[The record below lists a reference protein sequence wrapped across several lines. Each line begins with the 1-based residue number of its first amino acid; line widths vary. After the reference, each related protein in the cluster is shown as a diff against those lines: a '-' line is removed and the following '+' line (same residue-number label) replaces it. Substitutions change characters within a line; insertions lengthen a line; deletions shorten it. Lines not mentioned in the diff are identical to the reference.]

1 MQAMRVSWFAV
12 LSVAFAACGTGTE
25 VALGPQVVTDR
36 IGDTV
41 VVRTLSGS
49 VWGGDAALVP
59 ELSIGEVEGPDEY
72 LFGRIGS
79 IAVDDDRN
87 VYVFD
92 QQARE
97 VRMFGPEGGY
107 VRTLGG
113 PGQGPGELQQP
124 EAMALLPDR
133 RVVVRDPGNARL
145 QVYGP
150 EEESL
155 EEWPYVTTLHST
167 RSLWTDDRGRTYVAA
182 RDPSDPDGFDYDLL
196 AVFDPDGTPRDTV
209 APPHGDFEAE
219 TVRGETGDGAMAIW
233 GVPFAPRAI
242 WVVHPSGHFASGI
255 SSSYAID
262 LEVPDGV
269 LRIERTHEPARVF
282 PREADQARAQTE
294 RGIGMT
300 VPGWTWDGP
309 SIPDTKPPFTG
320 LYPGRDGRLWV
331 RVATESQ
338 EVENEDHD
346 PDSPFSTPFVW
357 RSPLRFDVFEA
368 DGTYLGAVNPPEDFS
383 SSPSPVFDG
392 NDVWAVSRDD
402 LGIQRVV
409 RYRITLT
416 PDT

>member
-1 MQAMRVSWFAV
+1 MRISWFAA
-12 LSVAFAACGTGTE
+12 LSAAFAACGTGTE
-25 VALGPQVVTDR
+25 VARGPQVVTDT
-36 IGDTV
+36 IGDTT
-41 VVRTLSGS
+41 VVRTLSES
-49 VWGGDAALVP
+49 VWGGDATLVP
-59 ELSIGEVEGPDEY
+59 EMSIGEVDGPDEY

-79 IAVDDDRN
+79 IAVDSDHN

-92 QQARE
+92 QQAQE
-97 VRMFGPEGGY
+97 VRIFDARGGY
-107 VRTLGG
+107 LRTLGG

-150 EEESL
+150 DEASL
-155 EEWPYVTTLHST
+155 EQWPYIAAFYSN
-167 RSLWTDDRGRTYVAA
+167 RPLWTDDQGKTYVAA
-182 RDPSDPDGFDYDLL
+182 RDMSTSTGFGRELL
-196 AVFDPDGTPRDTV
+196 AIFDPDGTPRDTI

-219 TVRGETGDGAMAIW
+219 TVTGERDGARATY
-233 GVPFAPRAI
+233 GVPFTPRAI
-242 WVVHPSGHFASGI
+242 WAVHPSGHFVSGI
-255 SSSYAID
+255 SSGYAID
-262 LEVPDGV
+262 LESPDGV
-269 LRIERTHEPARVF
+269 LRIERVYEPARVF
-282 PREADQARAQTE
+282 PREADHARARTE

-320 LYPGRDGRLWV
+320 LLPGRDGRIWV
-331 RVATESQ
+331 RVSTESR

-346 PDSPFSTPFVW
+346 PDSPSSTPLVW

-383 SSPSPVFDG
+383 SNPFPVFDG
-392 NDVWAVSRDD
+392 DDVWAVSRDD

-409 RYRITLT
+409 RYRITLESD
-416 PDT
+416 P

>member
-12 LSVAFAACGTGTE
+12 LSVAVAACGTGSE
-25 VALGPQVVTDR
+25 VACGPQVVTDR

-49 VWGGDAALVP
+49 VWGGEATLVP

-79 IAVDDDRN
+79 IAVDKDRS

-97 VRMFGPEGGY
+97 VRVFDPEGGY

-124 EAMALLPDR
+124 EAMALLPDG

-145 QVYGP
+145 QIYGP
-150 EEESL
+150 DEESV
-155 EEWPYVTTLHST
+155 EEWPYVPAFYSN
-167 RSLWTDDRGRTYVAA
+167 RPLWTDDRGRTYVAA
-182 RDPSDPDGFDYDLL
+182 RDLADPTGFGRDLL

-219 TVRGETGDGAMAIW
+219 TVTGERDGARATY

-242 WVVHPSGHFASGI
+242 WVVHPSGHFVSGI

-269 LRIERTHEPARVF
+269 LRMEREYEPARVF
-282 PREADQARAQTE
+282 PREADHARARTE

-331 RVATESQ
+331 AVSTEAR

-346 PDSPFSTPFVW
+346 PDSPFSMPLVW

-383 SSPSPVFDG
+383 SSPFPVFDG
-392 NDVWAVSRDD
+392 DDVWAVSRDD

-409 RYRITLT
+409 RYRITLGS
-416 PDT
+416 DS

>member
-1 MQAMRVSWFAV
+1 M
-12 LSVAFAACGTGTE
+12 
-25 VALGPQVVTDR
+25 VTDR
-36 IGDTV
+36 IGDTT

-49 VWGGDAALVP
+49 VWGGDATLVP
-59 ELSIGEVEGPDEY
+59 EMSIGEVDGPDEY

-79 IAVDDDRN
+79 IAVDSDHN

-97 VRMFGPEGGY
+97 VRIFDARGGY
-107 VRTLGG
+107 LRTLGG

-150 EEESL
+150 DEASL
-155 EEWPYVTTLHST
+155 EQWPYIAAFYSN
-167 RSLWTDDRGRTYVAA
+167 RPLWTDDQGKTYVAA
-182 RDPSDPDGFDYDLL
+182 RDMSASTGFGRELL
-196 AVFDPDGTPRDTV
+196 AIFDPDGTPRDTI
-209 APPHGDFEAE
+209 APPHGDFGAE
-219 TVRGETGDGAMAIW
+219 TVTGERDGARATY
-233 GVPFAPRAI
+233 GVPFTPRAI
-242 WVVHPSGHFASGI
+242 WAVHPSGHFVSGI
-255 SSSYAID
+255 SSGYAID
-262 LEVPDGV
+262 LDLPDGV
-269 LRIERTHEPARVF
+269 LRIERVYEPARVF
-282 PREADQARAQTE
+282 PREADHARARTE

-309 SIPDTKPPFTG
+309 SIPDTKPPFMG
-320 LYPGRDGRLWV
+320 LLPGRDGRIWV
-331 RVATESQ
+331 RVSTESR

-346 PDSPFSTPFVW
+346 PDSPSSTPLVW

-383 SSPSPVFDG
+383 SNPFPVFDG
-392 NDVWAVSRDD
+392 DDVWAVSRDD

-409 RYRITLT
+409 RYRITLESD
-416 PDT
+416 P

>member
-1 MQAMRVSWFAV
+1 MRISWFAA
-12 LSVAFAACGTGTE
+12 LSAAFAACGTGTE
-25 VALGPQVVTDR
+25 VARGPRAVTDT
-36 IGDTV
+36 IGDTT

-49 VWGGDAALVP
+49 VWGGDATLVP
-59 ELSIGEVEGPDEY
+59 GMSIGEVDGPDEY

-79 IAVDDDRN
+79 IAVDSDHN

-97 VRMFGPEGGY
+97 VRIFNARGGY
-107 VRTLGG
+107 LRTLGG

-150 EEESL
+150 DEASL
-155 EEWPYVTTLHST
+155 EQWPYIAAFYSN
-167 RSLWTDDRGRTYVAA
+167 RPLWTDDQGRTYVAA
-182 RDPSDPDGFDYDLL
+182 RDMSASTGFGRELL
-196 AVFDPDGTPRDTV
+196 AIFDPDGTPRDTI

-219 TVRGETGDGAMAIW
+219 TVTGERDGARATY

-242 WVVHPSGHFASGI
+242 WAVHPSGHFVSGI
-255 SSSYAID
+255 SSGYAID
-262 LEVPDGV
+262 LESPDGV
-269 LRIERTHEPARVF
+269 LRIERVYEPARVF
-282 PREADQARAQTE
+282 PREADHARARTE

-309 SIPDTKPPFTG
+309 SIPDTKPPLMG
-320 LYPGRDGRLWV
+320 LLPGRDGRIWV
-331 RVATESQ
+331 RVSTESR

-346 PDSPFSTPFVW
+346 PDSPSSTPRVW

-368 DGTYLGAVNPPEDFS
+368 DGTYLGAVNPPEDFAS
-383 SSPSPVFDG
+383 NPLPAFDG
-392 NDVWAVSRDD
+392 DDVWAVSRDD

-409 RYRITLT
+409 RYRVTLESD
-416 PDT
+416 P

>member
-1 MQAMRVSWFAV
+1 MRNSWFAL
-12 LSVAFAACGTGTE
+12 LSAAFAACGVGTE
-25 VALGPQVVTDR
+25 TARGPQVVTDR

-49 VWGGDAALVP
+49 VWGSDATLVP
-59 ELSIGEVEGPDEY
+59 ELSIGEMDGPDEY

-79 IAVDDDRN
+79 IAVDDDHN
-87 VYVFD
+87 IYVFD

-97 VRMFGPEGGY
+97 VRIFDARGGY
-107 VRTLGG
+107 LRTLGG

-133 RVVVRDPGNARL
+133 RIVVRDPGNARL

-150 EEESL
+150 DEESL
-155 EEWPYVTTLHST
+155 EEWPYTTAFYSN
-167 RSLWTDDRGRTYVAA
+167 RPLWTDNQGRVYVAA
-182 RDPSDPDGFDYDLL
+182 RDASGSIVFGRGLL

-219 TVRGETGDGAMAIW
+219 TVTGETGDGARATY

-242 WVVHPSGHFASGI
+242 WAVHPSGRFVSGI

-262 LEVPDGV
+262 LEVADGV
-269 LRIERTHEPARVF
+269 LRIERAYEPARVF
-282 PREADQARAQTE
+282 PREADHARDRTE

-300 VPGWTWDGP
+300 VPGWRWDGP
-309 SIPDTKPPFTG
+309 SIRDTKPPFTG
-320 LYPGRDGRLWV
+320 FYPGRDGRIWV
-331 RVATESQ
+331 QVSTEAQ

-357 RSPLRFDVFEA
+357 RSPLRFDVFEP

-383 SSPSPVFDG
+383 SSPFPVFDG
-392 NDVWAVSRDD
+392 DDVWAVSRDD

-409 RYRITLT
+409 RYRITFEPGT
-416 PDT
+416 

>member
-1 MQAMRVSWFAV
+1 MRNSWVAV
-12 LSVAFAACGTGTE
+12 LSVSFAACGVGTE
-25 VALGPQVVTDR
+25 AARGPQVVTDT
-36 IGDTV
+36 IGDTI

-49 VWGGDAALVP
+49 VWDGDAALVP
-59 ELSIGEVEGPDEY
+59 ELSIGEMDGPDEY
-72 LFGRIGS
+72 LFGRVGS
-79 IAVDDDRN
+79 IAVDDDHN

-97 VRMFGPEGGY
+97 VRIFDAQGGY
-107 VRTLGG
+107 MRTLGG

-133 RVVVRDPGNARL
+133 RVVVRDPANARL

-150 EEESL
+150 DEDAL
-155 EEWPYVTTLHST
+155 QEWPYISAFYSN
-167 RSLWTDDRGRTYVAA
+167 RPLWTDDRGRTYVAA
-182 RDPSDPDGFDYDLL
+182 HDLSESGGFGRDLL

-209 APPHGDFEAE
+209 APPYGDFEAE
-219 TVRGETGDGAMAIW
+219 SVTGEREGARATY
-233 GVPFAPRAI
+233 GVPFTPRAI

-262 LEVPDGV
+262 LEVPGGV
-269 LRIERTHEPARVF
+269 IRMERTHEPARVF
-282 PREADQARAQTE
+282 PREADHARARTE

-309 SIPDTKPPFTG
+309 SIPETKPAFTG
-320 LYPGRDGRLWV
+320 LYPGRDGRIWV
-331 RVATESQ
+331 LVSTEAQ

-346 PDSPFSTPFVW
+346 PDSPLSTPLVW
-357 RSPLRFDVFEA
+357 RSPLRYDVFEA

-383 SSPSPVFDG
+383 PNPFPVFDG
-392 NDVWAVSRDD
+392 DDVWAVSRDD

-409 RYRITLT
+409 RYRITLE
-416 PDT
+416 PAPSP

>member
-1 MQAMRVSWFAV
+1 MQAMRASWFAV
-12 LSVAFAACGTGTE
+12 LPVAFAACGTGTE
-25 VALGPQVVTDR
+25 VARGPQVVTDT

-49 VWGGDAALVP
+49 VWGGDATLVP
-59 ELSIGEVEGPDEY
+59 ELSIGEVDGPDEY

-97 VRMFGPEGGY
+97 VRVFGPEGGY
-107 VRTLGG
+107 MRTLGG

-124 EAMALLPDR
+124 EAMALLPGP

-155 EEWPYVTTLHST
+155 DEWPYVPAFYSN
-167 RSLWTDDRGRTYVAA
+167 RPLWTDDRGRTYVAA
-182 RDPSDPDGFDYDLL
+182 RDLSATTGFGRDLL

-219 TVRGETGDGAMAIW
+219 TVTGERDGARATY

-255 SSSYAID
+255 SSGYAID
-262 LEVPDGV
+262 LEVPDGI
-269 LRIERTHEPARVF
+269 LRMERTHEPARVF
-282 PREADQARAQTE
+282 PREADHERARTE

-320 LYPGRDGRLWV
+320 LYPGRDGRIWV
-331 RVATESQ
+331 RVSTEAQ

-383 SSPSPVFDG
+383 SNPFPVFDG
-392 NDVWAVSRDD
+392 DDVWAVSRDD

-409 RYRITLT
+409 RYRITLA

>member
-1 MQAMRVSWFAV
+1 MRNSWFVV
-12 LSVAFAACGTGTE
+12 LSAAFGACGVGTE
-25 VALGPQVVTDR
+25 AARGPQVVTDR

-49 VWGGDAALVP
+49 VWGREATLVP
-59 ELSIGEVEGPDEY
+59 ELSIGEIDGPEEY

-79 IAVDDDRN
+79 IAVDDDHN

-97 VRMFGPEGGY
+97 VRIFGARGGY
-107 VRTLGG
+107 LRTLGG

-133 RVVVRDPGNARL
+133 RIVVRDPGNARL

-150 EEESL
+150 DEESL
-155 EEWPYVTTLHST
+155 EEWPYTAAFHTN
-167 RSLWTDDRGRTYVAA
+167 RPLWTDNQGRTYVAA
-182 RDPSDPDGFDYDLL
+182 GFGGGLL

-219 TVRGETGDGAMAIW
+219 TVTGETDGARATY

-242 WVVHPSGHFASGI
+242 WAVHPSGHFVSGI

-262 LEVPDGV
+262 LEVPGGAV
-269 LRIERTHEPARVF
+269 RMERTHEPARVF
-282 PREADQARAQTE
+282 PREADHARARTE

-309 SIPDTKPPFTG
+309 SIRDTKPPFTG
-320 LYPGRDGRLWV
+320 FYPGRDGRIWV
-331 RVATESQ
+331 QVSTEAR
-338 EVENEDHD
+338 EVENENHD
-346 PDSPFSTPFVW
+346 PDSPFSTPIVW

-383 SSPSPVFDG
+383 PNPFPVFDG
-392 NDVWAVSRDD
+392 DDVWAVSRDD

-409 RYRITLT
+409 RYRITLEPGT
-416 PDT
+416 

>member
-1 MQAMRVSWFAV
+1 MRDSWFAA
-12 LSVAFAACGTGTE
+12 LPAAFAACGVGPE
-25 VALGPQVVTDR
+25 VSRGPQVVTDT

-49 VWGGDAALVP
+49 AWGGDATLVP
-59 ELSIGEVEGPDEY
+59 ELSIGEIDGPEEY

-92 QQARE
+92 QQAQEIR
-97 VRMFGPEGGY
+97 VFDAEGGHL
-107 VRTLGG
+107 RTLGG
-113 PGQGPGELQQP
+113 PGQGPGELREA

-150 EEESL
+150 DEESL
-155 EEWPYVTTLHST
+155 DEWPYIRAFYSN
-167 RSLWTDDRGRTYVAA
+167 RPLWTDDRGRAYVAT
-182 RDPSDPDGFDYDLL
+182 RDLFGSPGRELL

-219 TVRGETGDGAMAIW
+219 TVTGDTGDGARATY

-242 WVVHPSGHFASGI
+242 WAVHPSGRFVGGI

-262 LEVPDGV
+262 LEVADGV
-269 LRIERTHEPARVF
+269 LRIERAHEPVRVF
-282 PREADQARAQTE
+282 PREADHARARTE

-309 SIPDTKPPFTG
+309 SIPEKKPAFTG
-320 LYPGRDGRLWV
+320 LYPGRDGRIWV
-331 RVATESQ
+331 RISTEAK

-383 SSPSPVFDG
+383 SNPFPVFDG
-392 NDVWAVSRDD
+392 DDVWAVSRDD

-409 RYRITLT
+409 RYRITLDPGT
-416 PDT
+416 